1 MVTPQYFPHVGGVE
15 THVYET
21 SRRLRGRGLD
31 VRILT
36 TDPSHTLDR
45 HERVAGVPVTRVP
58 SYPSHRD
65 WMLAPHLL
73 SEMRALD
80 PDLVHVQSIATAVA
94 PEAMLT
100 ALSLHVPFI
109 VTFHSGGHSSLMRRK
124 LRWLQWL
131 SLRPLLSRSS
141 ALVAVSEFETRM
153 FGRWLHR
160 SRSAFDLIP
169 NGVEPLAAGE
179 PLLDIPTDLDPLV
192 LTIGRL
198 EKYKGHHRVV
208 KALPAILAERP
219 SAGVVVVGKG
229 PYERALRDLAIKLN
243 VTDRVLFRYV
253 EPSHRAT
260 LAALMQRA
268 SVVAMLS
275 QYESQGLVVLEAL
288 STGVPV
294 VTGQGSGLAELQD
307 AGMTTSVP
315 WSAPADV
322 VARAILAAV
331 GTRPPN
337 VALPQWDDCVAGLV
351 GIYDRVLEGRH
362 AGTERN

>member
-160 SRSAFDLIP
+160 SRSAF
-169 NGVEPLAAGE
+169 E
-179 PLLDIPTDLDPLV
+179 
-192 LTIGRL
+192 
-198 EKYKGHHRVV
+198 
-208 KALPAILAERP
+208 
-219 SAGVVVVGKG
+219 
-229 PYERALRDLAIKLN
+229 
-243 VTDRVLFRYV
+243 
-253 EPSHRAT
+253 T
-260 LAALMQRA
+260 L
-268 SVVAMLS
+268 
-275 QYESQGLVVLEAL
+275 
-288 STGVPV
+288 
-294 VTGQGSGLAELQD
+294 
-307 AGMTTSVP
+307 
-315 WSAPADV
+315 
-322 VARAILAAV
+322 
-331 GTRPPN
+331 
-337 VALPQWDDCVAGLV
+337 
-351 GIYDRVLEGRH
+351 RH
-362 AGTERN
+362 AGRRRRGEGAQHRRIAGQGGSVRRGKSA